1 MRRPTEQTGLSRI
14 AWAALLTVLAVL
26 TVTGCTGGED
36 TSAEGIADATT
47 SAAPSGSTDA
57 AGSAADSAEDR
68 FAALLEEHREVDY
81 DPGDEPAPEEAYA
94 AAMAEHA
101 ADLSD
106 CGLTPTTVTGDC
118 ERPDSLGEDLE
129 ETINI
134 QLLLDAS
141 GSMADPARGGTK
153 MQVAQRVLRDFV
165 ATLPESANVSL
176 RVFGH
181 VGTGSGAD
189 KPRSCAATER
199 RVPFVPATS
208 PRLRRGIGSVRPAG
222 WTPLAKAMNEARKDL
237 DRVGGEGTSN
247 FVYVLSDGIETCE
260 GAPVAAARRLSQA
273 GVGVDVNI
281 VGFDVDR
288 EAARQL
294 QRAARAAGGSYADA
308 QDADD
313 LEDAFTS
320 YDWAAWTRYY
330 NCRTGTAI
338 RNYNSEASTA
348 IRNANCVTGRVIG
361 EANRITGEAIG
372 RANQLTGAALREY
385 NAILG
390 GLRDDPDP
398 DPELH
403 AEVQE
408 LAVERRDAL
417 MERAREIRDHVLDEA
432 RERRDT
438 LVEAARRSRD
448 GLLAAA
454 LEERDA
460 ILAEA
465 QAARDAAQP

>member
-1 MRRPTEQTGLSRI
+1 MGHTRVTGRLAAGVLSI
-14 AWAALLTVLAVL
+14 LLLAVA
-26 TVTGCTGGED
+26 GCSSDPDPTPG
-36 TSAEGIADATT
+36 
-47 SAAPSGSTDA
+47 DA
-57 AGSAADSAEDR
+57 ADPGSPSASADPSLAGNPEDR
-68 FAALLEEHREVDY
+68 FAALLEEHREVDH
-81 DPGDEPAPEEAYA
+81 DPGEEPSGDEAYA

-106 CGLTPTTVTGDC
+106 CGLTPNTTAEDC

-165 ATLPESANVSL
+165 ATLPENANVSL

-189 KPRSCAATER
+189 KARSCAATER

-222 WTPLAKAMNEARKDL
+222 WTPLATAMDEARKDL
-237 DRVGGEGTSN
+237 DRVGSEASSN

-260 GAPVAAARRLSQA
+260 GDPVSAARRLSTA

-288 EAARQL
+288 DAARQL
-294 QRAARAAGGSYADA
+294 ERAAKAAGGSYTDA
-308 QDADD
+308 QQADD
-313 LEDAFTS
+313 LEDAFSS

-330 NCRTGTAI
+330 NCRSGTAI
-338 RNYNSEASTA
+338 RNYNTEAGTA
-348 IRNANCVTGRVIG
+348 IRNSNCITGAVIR
-361 EANRITGEAIG
+361 EANTITGEAIRRSNEISG
-372 RANQLTGAALREY
+372 GAIREY
-385 NAILG
+385 NAISAA
-390 GLRDDPDP
+390 LRSGDD
-398 DPELH
+398 DPELR
-403 AEVQE
+403 AQVQE
-408 LAVERRDAL
+408 LARERRDAL
-417 MERAREIRDHVLDEA
+417 LATAREIRDHVVDEA

-438 LVEAARRSRD
+438 LVQAARQARD
-448 GLLAAA
+448 GLVAQA

-460 ILAEA
+460 VLAEA
-465 QAARDAAQP
+465 QAARDAARP